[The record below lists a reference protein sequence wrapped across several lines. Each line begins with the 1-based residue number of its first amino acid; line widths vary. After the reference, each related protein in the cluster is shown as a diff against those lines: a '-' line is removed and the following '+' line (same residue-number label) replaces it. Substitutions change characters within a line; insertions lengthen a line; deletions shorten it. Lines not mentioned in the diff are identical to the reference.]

1 MEINPT
7 TNQFEPVQQHSQPA
21 KQNTG
26 GAKFGQFL
34 GQAVNVAGQLASTV
48 AGAQTMG
55 MGPVAGNIIGGITGN
70 QGTGAGLGGGDLDS
84 ALANQTNQQEQLLLL
99 QERIQ
104 NESAQFNV
112 LTNISKTE
120 HETKMSAIRN
130 VRAG

>member
-1 MEINPT
+1 MAIEINPT
-7 TNQFEPVQQHSQPA
+7 TNQLEPVRQHSEPA

-34 GQAVNVAGQLASTV
+34 GQAVNVAGQLAATV
-48 AGAQTMG
+48 GGGGALG
-55 MGPVAGNIIGGITGN
+55 AGPVAGNLFSNIANPNGLNGGN
-70 QGTGAGLGGGDLDS
+70 LDS
-84 ALANQTNQQEQLLLL
+84 ALGDSFNQQEQLLLL
-99 QERIQ
+99 QERVQ
-104 NESAQFNV
+104 NQSAQFNV

>member
-7 TNQFEPVQQHSQPA
+7 SDQLSIPVQQHSQPA
-21 KQNTG
+21 QQNTT

-55 MGPVAGNIIGGITGN
+55 MGPVAGNLIGGITGA
-70 QGTGAGLGGGDLDS
+70 QGLNGGDLDS

>member
-1 MEINPT
+1 
-7 TNQFEPVQQHSQPA
+7 VQQHSQPA
-21 KQNTG
+21 QQNTG

-55 MGPVAGNIIGGITGN
+55 MGPVAGNLISGITGGN
-70 QGTGAGLGGGDLDS
+70 QGGLSGDLSS
-84 ALANQTNQQEQLLLL
+84 ALDNQAAQQEQLLLL

-104 NESAQFNV
+104 NESAQFNT